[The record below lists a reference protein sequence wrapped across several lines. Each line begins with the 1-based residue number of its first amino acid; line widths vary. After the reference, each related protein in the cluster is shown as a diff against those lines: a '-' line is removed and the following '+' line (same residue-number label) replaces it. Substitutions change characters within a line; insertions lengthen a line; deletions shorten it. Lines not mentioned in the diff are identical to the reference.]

1 MHTKLLIRPPLTP
14 DEGLRAYVSRV
25 AHRNLSAWL
34 FRPMLKSMPA
44 VTAAVPEIAWLTT
57 KFERALM
64 ARGSHVRGAWP
75 QLDGIRFGNVILP
88 RRVVRLVQR
97 MVCPMCIEQDGT
109 SRCVWELRAYD
120 VCERHGLYLVDTC
133 SACGCALSWKHASSE
148 FCACGFPFA
157 NLVKRRARINR
168 RRLCGVL
175 ADSMLSSISSGT
187 VASEMTC
194 APALPIDWALLLLE
208 IITTV
213 LIPRF
218 GKLHGLAKTRRFR
231 AARLDLAAAM
241 LEDQIYCDYLRE
253 AVFMYAA
260 ADPMTLVT
268 VLQPGRRSVG
278 KLGPADRWWDEVSFH
293 RSLWDFKRKEQR
305 RLAPE
310 PSDDVASQPVDTE
323 VLAEPEPRRAAIQ
336 LVPRH
341 GPPPSWLLIE
351 EQAPVAA
358 ARFA

>member
-1 MHTKLLIRPPLTP
+1 MHTQLLIRPPLLP

-34 FRPMLKSMPA
+34 FRPMLNSMPA
-44 VTAAVPEIAWLTT
+44 VTTAVPEIARLTT
-57 KFERALM
+57 ESEKALM
-64 ARGSHVRGAWP
+64 ARGSHVRGAWA

-88 RRVVRLVQR
+88 RRVVRLGQR

-133 SACGCALSWKHASSE
+133 SACGCALSWEHASSE
-148 FCACGFPFA
+148 LCACGFPFA
-157 NLVKRRARINR
+157 RLVTTRARINR

-175 ADSMLSSISSGT
+175 AASMLSSISGGS
-187 VASEMTC
+187 VVDRRTC

-218 GKLHGLAKTRRFR
+218 GDLHGLAEAKRFR
-231 AARLDLAAAM
+231 AARRGFAASM
-241 LEDQIYCDYLRE
+241 LEDHVYRDYLRE
-253 AVFMYAA
+253 TVFMYAA

-278 KLGPADRWWDEVSFH
+278 KLGPADPWWEEVSFH
-293 RSLWDFKRKEQR
+293 RSLWDFKREEQEHP
-305 RLAPE
+305 AQE
-310 PSDDVASQPVDTE
+310 PSDDVATQPVDTE
-323 VLAEPEPRRAAIQ
+323 MLAEPEPRRAALH

-341 GPPPSWLLIE
+341 GPPPSWLLVE
-351 EQAPVAA
+351 EEAPVAA
-358 ARFA
+358 ARVA